1 MKLQTQENITLPMLK
16 KQLAETERGIE
27 NMLNAIQQGILN
39 QSTKK
44 RLDDLEEAKSDIE
57 VKILQEEINKPLLS
71 RDQILFWLHKFR
83 GIDAS
88 KPDQKQL
95 LIDTFINS
103 IYFYNDKLVITFNS
117 KEDAKT
123 LTLTEI
129 EETFRSDLTA
139 RGSPPKTYTNV
150 LLFQRRICGN
160 RLVTVK

>member
-57 VKILQEEINKPLLS
+57 IKILQEEIHKPLLS

-88 KPDQKQL
+88 KQDQRQL

-103 IYFYNDKLVITFNS
+103 IYLYDDKLVITFNS

-123 LTLTEI
+123 LTLAEI

-139 RGSPPKTYTNV
+139 RASPKP
-150 LLFQRRICGN
+150 L
-160 RLVTVK
+160 